1 MRIFKI
7 LCFLVLMAALLM
19 GGGVFSLGCLFMGKP
34 GALLLIWPATLAILL
49 LSGAG
54 LFGWLSRSLR
64 RGMAA
69 VLGGCVLI
77 GGGWWAQQA
86 WEDHFRTVKDE
97 VELWEYRPFA
107 DKNRLAVLA
116 GPATLSLTTD
126 LPRLDGATAL
136 YPLYAA
142 FVQAV
147 YPVGDYG
154 YLRDPV
160 QCTKTATA
168 WERLMTGEADVIF
181 VARPSQK
188 QLDAAKTKGLEFQL
202 TPIGREAFV
211 FFVNARN
218 PVQGL
223 SVSQIQD
230 IYSGKLT
237 QWRSVGGESG
247 VIKAFQRPEGSGSQ
261 TMLQKIM
268 EGKALI
274 PAPQA
279 DVVQGMGGI
288 IRRAADYKNYRD
300 AIGYS
305 FLFFAT
311 EMVKDQEIRLL
322 NINGIAPSRQSIRDK
337 TYPFSADF
345 YAATIQ
351 GRETQQTR
359 ALIEWVLAPQGQAL
373 VDKTGYVPL
382 K

>member
-1 MRIFKI
+1 
-7 LCFLVLMAALLM
+7 
-19 GGGVFSLGCLFMGKP
+19 
-34 GALLLIWPATLAILL
+34 
-49 LSGAG
+49 
-54 LFGWLSRSLR
+54 
-64 RGMAA
+64 
-69 VLGGCVLI
+69 
-77 GGGWWAQQA
+77 
-86 WEDHFRTVKDE
+86 
-97 VELWEYRPFA
+97 
-107 DKNRLAVLA
+107 
-116 GPATLSLTTD
+116 
-126 LPRLDGATAL
+126 
-136 YPLYAA
+136 
-142 FVQAV
+142 
-147 YPVGDYG
+147 
-154 YLRDPV
+154 
-160 QCTKTATA
+160 
-168 WERLMTGEADVIF
+168 
-181 VARPSQK
+181 
-188 QLDAAKTKGLEFQL
+188 
-202 TPIGREAFV
+202 V

-223 SVSQIQD
+223 SVTQIQD

-237 QWRSVGGESG
+237 QWHSVGGEGG

-311 EMVKDQEIRLL
+311 EMVQDQEIRLL
-322 NINGIAPSRQSIRDK
+322 NINGIAPSRQSIRDQ

-345 YAATIQ
+345 YAATIK

-359 ALIEWVLAPQGQAL
+359 ALIEWILAPQGQDL

-382 K
+382 H